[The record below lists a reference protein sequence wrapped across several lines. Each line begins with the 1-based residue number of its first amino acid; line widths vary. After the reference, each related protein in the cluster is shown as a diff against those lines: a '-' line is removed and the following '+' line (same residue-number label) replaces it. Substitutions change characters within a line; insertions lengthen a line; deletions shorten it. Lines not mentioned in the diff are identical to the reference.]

1 MSKIVPSIAGGTV
14 TLYHYDD
21 VAETFTVVPD
31 GESIMSPA
39 NRANPDTTDTEGHFG
54 WDAIGG
60 LYKVRAAKAGCV
72 SPNDPAQPY
81 VESDILGIPPPL
93 ADLDL
98 RLDCG
103 INNVHLYLPVAR
115 R

>member
-1 MSKIVPSIAGGTV
+1 
-14 TLYHYDD
+14 
-21 VAETFTVVPD
+21 
-31 GESIMSPA
+31 MSPA
-39 NRANPDTTDTEGHFG
+39 NRANPDMTDAEGHFG
-54 WDAIGG
+54 WNAIGG
-60 LYKVRAAKAGCV
+60 LYKVRAAKRGCV

-81 VESDILGIPPPL
+81 VETDILGIPPPI

-103 INNVHLYLPVAR
+103 INNMHLYLPLAR